1 MNGGS
6 CKILFVIKKKEEE
19 KIITAGGVSFQ
30 STIDLSFITLSL
42 KK

>member
-1 MNGGS
+1 MEEAAKS
-6 CKILFVIKKKEEE
+6 FSWLKKKEEE